1 MKIEGSSLESRRGLL
16 KKLNLES
23 PTAISDDDVRS
34 IKARKM
40 NGRRISWRISRNE
53 KREESAVKLLCLGN
67 KKSKVGP
74 AHCGPTADCGPAL
87 HSS

>member
-1 MKIEGSSLESRRGLL
+1 MKIKGSSLESRRGLL

-67 KKSKVGP
+67 KKK
-74 AHCGPTADCGPAL
+74 
-87 HSS
+87 

>member
-40 NGRRISWRISRNE
+40 NGRRMSWRISRNE

-67 KKSKVGP
+67 KKK
-74 AHCGPTADCGPAL
+74 
-87 HSS
+87 

>member
-67 KKSKVGP
+67 KKK
-74 AHCGPTADCGPAL
+74 
-87 HSS
+87 